1 MPIINLVITVNGLWG
16 EGCTVGPRPRKYIE
30 DTVMTNTN
38 SYVRLKGVKVVRL
51 E

>member
-1 MPIINLVITVNGLWG
+1 M
-16 EGCTVGPRPRKYIE
+16 GPRPMKHIE
-30 DTVMTNTN
+30 DKVMTNTN